1 MRFLK
6 AERGERFVAGK
17 CATGKRLVAT
27 PDCRSQFVCI
37 RIDLIDVY
45 WLKIANN
52 IDLIEWI
59 ISLMAG
65 FVPVPRSVES
75 EMIELRPYARL
86 GHAQHGW
93 LNARHHF
100 SFAGYHDV
108 ERMRW
113 GRLRVWN
120 DDSIAPQSGFEPHS
134 HRDMEIITYVRQG
147 AITHEDSLGN
157 RGRTVAGD
165 VQVMSA
171 GTGIVHSEYNLEDVE
186 TRIFQIW
193 IHPQQT
199 GLPPAWGT
207 RQFPTGERAGA
218 FVTLASGLSGDDE
231 ALPIRAEARLAA
243 ATLAA
248 GQSADY
254 EIAAGHRVYL
264 VPASGQIEINGLAVA
279 AGDGVAVRDET
290 RLSIRAVADSEV
302 VLVESL

>member
-1 MRFLK
+1 
-6 AERGERFVAGK
+6 
-17 CATGKRLVAT
+17 
-27 PDCRSQFVCI
+27 
-37 RIDLIDVY
+37 
-45 WLKIANN
+45 
-52 IDLIEWI
+52 
-59 ISLMAG
+59 
-65 FVPVPRSVES
+65 
-75 EMIELRPYARL
+75 MIERRPHAEL
-86 GHAQHGW
+86 GHARHGW

-100 SFAGYHDV
+100 SFAEYHDAQ
-108 ERMRW
+108 RMRW

-120 DDSIAPQSGFEPHS
+120 DDSIAPHSGFEPHG

-171 GTGIVHSEYNLEDVE
+171 GSGIVHSEYNLEDEE

-199 GLPPAWGT
+199 GLPPTWGT
-207 RQFPTGERAGA
+207 RRFPSGERAGA
-218 FVTLASGLSGDDE
+218 FVTLASGLPGDDE

-243 ATLAA
+243 ATLEQ

-254 EIAAGHRVYL
+254 QIAEGRRVYL
-264 VPASGQIEINGLAVA
+264 VPASGQIEVNGVTVS

-290 RLSIRAVADSEV
+290 RLTVRALENSEV
-302 VLVESL
+302 VLVESR